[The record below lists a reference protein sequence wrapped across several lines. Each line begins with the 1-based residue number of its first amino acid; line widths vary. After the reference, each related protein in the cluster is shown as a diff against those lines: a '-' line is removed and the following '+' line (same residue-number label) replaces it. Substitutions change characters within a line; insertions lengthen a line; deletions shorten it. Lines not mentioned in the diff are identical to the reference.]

1 MNRKQLIV
9 LIVLLVVLGIVGLK
23 LYQSNQTSWQ
33 GGSRQGTPLKLLGEL
48 PVNDVAAIVI
58 KGGTNQLD
66 LVKKDGLWRVKE
78 RNDYPANFSE
88 ISGFLLK
95 AADLKAAQT
104 EEIGLSQ
111 LGRYKLLP
119 PGPATNTAVQVELLD
134 QNGKAIKSLLL
145 GKTHMRK
152 SEGRPSPMGEMGEN
166 EGFPDGRYVMVGAG
180 AKTVAVVS
188 DPLSNLEAKP
198 DQWLNK
204 DFKIGRASCR
214 ERV

>member
-33 GGSRQGTPLKLLGEL
+33 GGARQGTPLKLLGDL

-104 EEIGLSQ
+104 EEIGPSQ

-119 PGPATNTAVQVELLD
+119 PGPISSD
-134 QNGKAIKSLLL
+134 
-145 GKTHMRK
+145 RK
-152 SEGRPSPMGEMGEN
+152 STR
-166 EGFPDGRYVMVGAG
+166 
-180 AKTVAVVS
+180 
-188 DPLSNLEAKP
+188 
-198 DQWLNK
+198 LNSSH
-204 DFKIGRASCR
+204 R
-214 ERV
+214 